1 MALFKRR
8 AKAKAT
14 QEAVEFPPEASPD
27 NEVDG
32 AEYRLPALTWQEAE
46 ETLLQ
51 ADLGVATT
59 NQILELAKLNHS
71 GEVAERLRL
80 ALMSVLT
87 PEVSGSGVSGSG
99 MSDQEA
105 SAPGA
110 SDPEMSALGA
120 SDPEL
125 SAPKM
130 SRSLSLQGAPAIWLV
145 VGVNGV
151 GKTTS
156 VAKLAKAQQDQ
167 GRRVVLAAA
176 DTFRAAAIDQLQSW
190 SDKLEVPLVKG
201 APGGD
206 PAAVVFDAV
215 EHAAARKCDLVIADT
230 AGRMHTKDN
239 LMEELQKV
247 LRVANKSQ
255 GTVSEIL
262 LVIDSTTGQNGISQ
276 ARVFT
281 EAVQP
286 TGVILTKLD
295 GSSKGGVVV
304 AVQQELSLPVKL
316 IGVGEG
322 LFDLKQFAPDSF
334 AVALLG
340 GA

>member
-1 MALFKRR
+1 MAFFRRR
-8 AKAKAT
+8 AKADSS
-14 QEAVEFPPEASPD
+14 QQAS
-27 NEVDG
+27 E
-32 AEYRLPALTWQEAE
+32 LPAEAAADAGLQSVAAGVDSPAYKLPVLTWEAAE
-46 ETLLQ
+46 QTLLQ

-59 NQILELAKLNHS
+59 NQLLEHAKLNHN
-71 GEVAERLRL
+71 GEVAEQLHL
-80 ALMSVLT
+80 ALLSVL
-87 PEVSGSGVSGSG
+87 
-99 MSDQEA
+99 A
-105 SAPGA
+105 
-110 SDPEMSALGA
+110 
-120 SDPEL
+120 PEL
-125 SAPKM
+125 S
-130 SRSLSLQGAPAIWLV
+130 RDLSLQGAPAVWLV

-156 VAKLAKAQQDQ
+156 VAKLARVQQEQ
-167 GRRVVLAAA
+167 GSRVVLAAA
-176 DTFRAAAIDQLQSW
+176 DTFRAAAIEQLQSW

-201 APGGD
+201 SPGGD

-215 EHAAARKCDLVIADT
+215 EHAAARQYDLVIADT

-239 LMEELQKV
+239 LMAELQKV

-262 LVIDSTTGQNGISQ
+262 LAIDSTTGQNGISQ

-322 LFDLKQFAPDSF
+322 LADLKQFNPDRF
-334 AVALLG
+334 AAALLG
-340 GA
+340 SS